1 MRKKIEEERRAKEG
15 QEGLRDT
22 YYRKKE
28 IRGLRMSQLGED
40 QELEML
46 PLEIEQK
53 IIEVLLKDV
62 MPTLSEIEGTALRR
76 FITQYTFYM
85 N

>member
-40 QELEML
+40 QEIEML
-46 PLEIEQK
+46 P
-53 IIEVLLKDV
+53 
-62 MPTLSEIEGTALRR
+62 
-76 FITQYTFYM
+76 
-85 N
+85 